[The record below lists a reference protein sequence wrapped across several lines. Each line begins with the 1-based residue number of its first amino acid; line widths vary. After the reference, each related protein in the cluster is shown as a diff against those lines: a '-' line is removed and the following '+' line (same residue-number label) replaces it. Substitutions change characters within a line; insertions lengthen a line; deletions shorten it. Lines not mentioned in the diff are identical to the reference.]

1 MNTKITTAKAHPS
14 RIAHRLGITLLL
26 SFLATTILGSSP
38 LTHRQINRIS
48 EETSMVEKPAKAAE
62 IISQT
67 NPSHRQRIAIRVVRI
82 FLKEA
87 HFLAPSL
94 VGAIAGSS
102 PEVIVEVTSEAVQL
116 FPESAYSIVK
126 AAVAGAPDLATAI
139 ALRVSVEN
147 LTNAEPILAG
157 AVSAKPEAA
166 PTLLAALESPEM
178 LQRTET
184 QSSLIFRGKHRH
196 YKPKPKPARPSIDLN
211 RNSDGVWI
219 IHINVPQGRHGNQI
233 AKQLRRILRNLLSQA
248 TQQVQD
254 RDPSLHPL
262 N

>member
-1 MNTKITTAKAHPS
+1 MNTKNTPTKDHPS
-14 RIAHRLGITLLL
+14 MLLHRLGITLLL
-26 SFLATTILGSSP
+26 SFLTTTLLGSSP
-38 LTHRQINRIS
+38 LTHRQLNRIS
-48 EETSMVEKPAKAAE
+48 DETPIVEKPAKAAE

-67 NPSHRQRIAIRVVRI
+67 DSSHRQRIAIRVVRL

-87 HFLAPSL
+87 HSLAPSL
-94 VGAIAGSS
+94 VGAIAASS

-116 FPESAYSIVK
+116 FPENAYSIVK
-126 AAVAGAPDLATAI
+126 AAVAGAPELATVI
-139 ALRVSVEN
+139 ALRLAVEN

-166 PTLLAALESPEM
+166 PIILAALESPEM

-196 YKPKPKPARPSIDLN
+196 YKPKPKPARSSIELN

-219 IHINVPQGRHGNQI
+219 IHIDVPKGRQGNQI
-233 AKQLRRILRNLLSQA
+233 AQQLRRILRNLLS
-248 TQQVQD
+248 
-254 RDPSLHPL
+254 HPRL
-262 N
+262 RSKFKIVIHRYTH